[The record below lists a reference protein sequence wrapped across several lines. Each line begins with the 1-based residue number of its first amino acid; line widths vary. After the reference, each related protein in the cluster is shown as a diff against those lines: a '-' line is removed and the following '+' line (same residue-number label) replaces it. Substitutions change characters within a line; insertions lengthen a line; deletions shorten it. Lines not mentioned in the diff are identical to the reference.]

1 MNNNDGL
8 VRQTITTMALKEII
22 LSLFEEMQHNEVPVK
37 KTSNKV
43 RRKMMKNLPGA
54 LKKFGEKKCKKE
66 EKTKDF
72 IFLLGLKAMK
82 GFWLFKQRPNKS
94 LVFFLFCFEA
104 DMRTFGISR
113 LEARKENPNWTS
125 MMRMM
130 QDFNSCEC

>member
-54 LKKFGEKKCKKE
+54 LKKFGEKKNARKK
-66 EKTKDF
+66 KKQK
-72 IFLLGLKAMK
+72 I
-82 GFWLFKQRPNKS
+82 LF
-94 LVFFLFCFEA
+94 FFLA
-104 DMRTFGISR
+104 
-113 LEARKENPNWTS
+113 
-125 MMRMM
+125 
-130 QDFNSCEC
+130 